1 MLETLDTLPP
11 DPILGLSVAFAADDN
26 PNKIDLGVGV
36 YQDSSGHTPIMQA
49 VLDAETKLLEN
60 EGTKSYMPQA
70 GDAAFN
76 TGIQHLLLG
85 EEAATRYSERLTS
98 IQTPGGCGALRIG
111 AELINRSNPGCKVW
125 VSDPTW
131 PNHLPL
137 LGGAGLNFETY
148 SYYNKTEHRL
158 DFDAMMDQVQQAAP
172 GDILLLH
179 GCCHNPSGADLTFE
193 QWQAVTD
200 LVLKQGL
207 IPFVDIA
214 YQGLG
219 TGLEED
225 AAGWRWMAERVP
237 EMLMASSCSKNFG
250 LYRERTGA
258 LIILAENGD
267 TKAAA
272 QSQALSAARQIYSM
286 PPSHGAL
293 IAGLILQDADLR
305 QTWQNELVEMQSRI
319 TSMRQA
325 LVQRLGSQFSFIQDE
340 HGMFS
345 FLGITPEQVTALRE
359 KHGIYMVASTRI
371 NLAGLNA
378 SNLDYFDQAMQEVL
392 MM

>member
-85 EEAATRYSERLTS
+85 EEAATGYSERLTS

-193 QWQAVTD
+193 QWQTVTD